1 MDSVD
6 KFCST
11 NSLQT
16 WFKRAIGDGVRG
28 RPQPGVSDGK
38 LTDGVDKLWMDFGVI
53 HRLWIRCYSGSGA
66 NDGTGLNS
74 RRGIQR

>member
-16 WFKRAIGDGVRG
+16 WFKRAIRDGVRA
-28 RPQPGVSDGK
+28 RYQTGVSDGK
-38 LTDGVDKLWMDFGVI
+38 LTDGVDRLWIDWQLI
-53 HRLWIRCYSGSGA
+53 HRLWIRCYSLEMR
-66 NDGTGLNS
+66 TVVVV
-74 RRGIQR
+74 